1 LIHAFQSN
9 LHKPDNIEFLMTQC
23 IELLNNE
30 KKAIVP
36 QLEQIQYRNL
46 NKEISKTLN
55 ILQEYKKILI
65 PSIANN
71 EDSSFNRNISN
82 QITVLPDAL
91 GNFVSFVT

>member
-1 LIHAFQSN
+1 
-9 LHKPDNIEFLMTQC
+9 MTQC

-36 QLEQIQYRNL
+36 QLEHSQYRNL

>member
-1 LIHAFQSN
+1 
-9 LHKPDNIEFLMTQC
+9 MTQC

-30 KKAIVP
+30 KKAIAS
-36 QLEQIQYRNL
+36 QLEQIHYRNL

-55 ILQEYKKILI
+55 LLQEYKKILI